1 MSSCFWG
8 VAWRLE
14 LRQGRWR
21 FTSCARGHA
30 ATVPSCSVAPGMCC
44 RERVLRRDW
53 HLDQW
58 APRAAAAPPT
68 AGGETWNRRTSR
80 EGLCLRTRG
89 LGRPPGLPASI
100 PLAHSQAFRPPAPD
114 PMS

>member
-58 APRAAAAPPT
+58 APRAAAAPPPQ
-68 AGGETWNRRTSR
+68 EER
-80 EGLCLRTRG
+80 
-89 LGRPPGLPASI
+89 LGTDGPPGRGSVSGLEDSGA
-100 PLAHSQAFRPPAPD
+100 PLVCPPPSRW
-114 PMS
+114 PTHRRLGPQPRTP